1 MAVNSLDGDAVATL
15 PDLDARCHRVPPARA
30 VPDLLNDVRAGLLAS
45 PRELPPKYFYDERG
59 SILFDR
65 ICDSRE
71 YYPMRTES
79 ALLER
84 HAADIV
90 AAMRPRAIL
99 ELGSGTS
106 RKTRH
111 LLDACDRL
119 GCHAR
124 YVPFDVCREIV
135 VDSGRTL
142 LEHYDWLDIAPLVG
156 DYMAGLDH
164 LPEQESPTLFVFLG
178 GTIGN
183 FTPEEAG
190 RFLADVRALM
200 RPADRLLIGADR
212 IKDPALL
219 HAAYNDAG
227 GITADFN
234 LNVLRV
240 LNRDLGAEFDVEGF
254 AHYACFNPGR
264 SRIEMYLVA
273 MQDQQVR
280 VPALDCDLSFAEGD
294 EILTEISRKF
304 TRRSLEGLLA
314 DGGFSVDT
322 HFQAD
327 DGWFSLV
334 LARPGDAP
342 A

>member
-1 MAVNSLDGDAVATL
+1 MAANYTSGSEVADI
-15 PDLDARCHRVPPARA
+15 PDLAALCREVPAARE
-30 VPDLLNDVRAGLLAS
+30 VPDLLEDVRSGLLGA

-59 SILFDR
+59 SLLFDR

-71 YYPMRTES
+71 YYPTRTEA
-79 ALLER
+79 ALLAA
-84 HAADIV
+84 HADDII

-119 GCHAR
+119 DCQPR
-124 YVPFDVCREIV
+124 YAPFDVCREIV
-135 VDSGRTL
+135 LDAGQGL
-142 LEHYDWLDIAPLVG
+142 LERYDWLQLVPLVG

-164 LPEQESPTLFVFLG
+164 LPVQDSPTLFVFLG

-183 FTPEEAG
+183 FSPEQAG

-212 IKDPALL
+212 IKDPAVL

-240 LNRDLGAEFDVEGF
+240 LNRDLGADFNVDAF
-254 AHYACFNPGR
+254 SHYACFNPVR

-273 MQDQQVR
+273 MQDQEVS
-280 VPALDCDLSFAEGD
+280 VPALDCDLAFNEGD

-304 TRRSLEGLLA
+304 SRRSLESLLA
-314 DGGFSVDT
+314 QGGFDVDT
-322 HFQAD
+322 HYEAD
-327 DGWFSLV
+327 GGWFSLV